1 MTAELQDTLEVTT
14 ENTEQRRYEA
24 TQQQKSRLITV
35 KGLHRY
41 FEVGDSKVHAL
52 NNVNLDVEPG
62 EFIAVMGPSGSGK
75 STLMNVLGCLD
86 TPNEGQYSLLD
97 KPVANLDD
105 MELSDFRNRYI
116 GFVFQSFH
124 LLPRLTALENVQLP
138 LRFAKDGI
146 SEARQRSYNLLN
158 RLGLDDRRT
167 HRPNQLSGGQRQRV
181 AIARALVTNPLLL
194 LADEPTGNLDSK
206 TAAGIMK
213 LLVELN
219 TEGQTIIL
227 VTHEDE
233 IARHASRIIHMRD
246 GEISYEQTSREQG
259 FVDG

>member
-1 MTAELQDTLEVTT
+1 MSAEQQDGLHF
-14 ENTEQRRYEA
+14 NTRATDGIRVDSPDQR
-24 TQQQKSRLITV
+24 TPHLITV
-35 KGLHRY
+35 RGLHRY

-52 NNVNLDVEPG
+52 NNVNLDVAHG

-86 TPNEGQYSLLD
+86 TPNEGQYNLLD

-146 SEARQRSYNLLN
+146 SEARQRSFNLLN

-219 TEGQTIIL
+219 EEGQTIIL

-233 IARHASRIIHMRD
+233 IARHASRIINMRD
-246 GEISYEQTSREQG
+246 GEISYEQNKTEQG

>member
-1 MTAELQDTLEVTT
+1 MLDVTPENSEALRYDT
-14 ENTEQRRYEA
+14 NR
-24 TQQQKSRLITV
+24 KSKSHLITV
-35 KGLHRY
+35 RGLHRH

-52 NNVNLDVEPG
+52 NNVNLDVESG

-86 TPNEGQYSLLD
+86 TPNQGQYSLLD

-146 SEARQRSYNLLN
+146 SEARQRSYDLLN

-206 TAAGIMK
+206 TAAGIMN

-219 TEGQTIIL
+219 EEGQTIIL

-233 IARHASRIIHMRD
+233 IARHATRVIHMRD
-246 GEISYEQTSREQG
+246 GEISYEQNKIEQG
-259 FVDG
+259 FMDG

>member
-1 MTAELQDTLEVTT
+1 MSVEQQDGLHVNTRVTDGIRVDSPD
-14 ENTEQRRYEA
+14 QR
-24 TQQQKSRLITV
+24 TSHIITV
-35 KGLHRY
+35 RSLHRY

-52 NNVNLDVEPG
+52 NNVNLDVARG

-86 TPNEGQYSLLD
+86 TPNEGQYNLLD

-146 SEARQRSYNLLN
+146 GEARQRSYDLLD
-158 RLGLDDRRT
+158 RLGLDDRQT

-206 TAAGIMK
+206 TAAGIMQ

-219 TEGQTIIL
+219 QEGQTIIL

-233 IARHASRIIHMRD
+233 IARHATRIIHMRD
-246 GEISYEQTSREQG
+246 GEISYEQNRSQQAL
-259 FVDG
+259 FDG